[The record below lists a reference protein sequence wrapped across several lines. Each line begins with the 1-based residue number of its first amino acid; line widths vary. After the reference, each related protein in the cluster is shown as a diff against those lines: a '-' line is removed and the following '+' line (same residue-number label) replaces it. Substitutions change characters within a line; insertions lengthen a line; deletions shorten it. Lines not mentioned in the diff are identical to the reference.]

1 MEPETRIQRLTD
13 LDETVQHLL
22 PLSNSSYG
30 FLYAILLTATLALS
44 ILSVVFFR

>member
-1 MEPETRIQRLTD
+1 MEPENAIRRLTD

-22 PLSNSSYG
+22 PFSFSSSG
-30 FLYAILLTATLALS
+30 FFYAILLLATLVLS